1 MESAHILVMSEKPAS
16 ARTLYDLLTERSCR
30 AEVATSEAAA
40 LLRVR
45 QGPPPDLILL
55 ELDGGSTPWRALE
68 NLRSQCPE
76 INVVVV
82 SAHHDTRQIVEA
94 IRLGARDYLTIPVAG
109 EELERVVRRNAQ
121 DNLSRKPSPI
131 KDPVENPSDG
141 QVFVAAS
148 STMRKIRLQAERLA
162 NIDAPVLILG
172 ETWSGK
178 AALARLIHRLSSRSS
193 EHFAR
198 VNCAAFSGELLEREL
213 FGFEE
218 RKLAGA
224 ERAKPGKFE
233 LCDKG
238 TILINDVDEMPA
250 SLQAKLLHLLQ
261 ERQFFRLGGECA
273 REANVRILA
282 AMNAKIDTV
291 FANGKLS
298 EDLYYRLGAFVIH
311 LPPLREHREDIPALL
326 HHFMAKLAAQYSRFP
341 VAFSGAAM
349 DACLHYS
356 WPGNLKELENF
367 VKRYLVMGEEAI
379 AHGNVHSR
387 ASQRHILVSGSAYQE
402 KASPRPDK
410 QAASDE
416 VPSCHLKSMVRDL
429 KDEAEVRAIMQ
440 VLRET
445 RWNRK
450 RAARLLGI
458 SYRGLLYKIRQ
469 HSLTQEPEP
478 SASTPI
484 RVGLHTN
491 RETENT
497 IFNLPEAL

>member
-1 MESAHILVMSEKPAS
+1 MDSPHILVVSENPAN
-16 ARTLYDLLTERSCR
+16 ARTLYDLLTERSCHPD
-30 AEVATSEAAA
+30 VATSEVAA

-45 QGPPPDLILL
+45 QTPPPDLILL
-55 ELDGGSTPWRALE
+55 ELDGGRNPWGALE
-68 NLRSQCPE
+68 KMRSQCPE
-76 INVVVV
+76 VNVVVV
-82 SAHHDTRQIVEA
+82 SAHNDTRQVVEA
-94 IRLGARDYLTIPVAG
+94 IRLGARDYLTIPLRG
-109 EELERVVRRNAQ
+109 DELERVIRRHAQ
-121 DNLSRKPSPI
+121 DALSRTPFLI
-131 KDPVENPSDG
+131 KDPVENPQNG

-148 STMRKIRLQAERLA
+148 SAMQKIRLQAERLA
-162 NIDAPVLILG
+162 NIDHPVLILG

-213 FGFEE
+213 FGSEE
-218 RKLAGA
+218 RTLAGA
-224 ERAKPGKFE
+224 ERAQPGKLE
-233 LCDKG
+233 LCDQG
-238 TILINDVDEMPA
+238 TILINDVAEMPT

-261 ERQFFRLGGECA
+261 ERQLFRLGGECA

-282 AMNAKIDTV
+282 AMNAKIDAV
-291 FANGKLS
+291 LANGKLS

-341 VAFSGAAM
+341 VAFSPAAM

-379 AHGNVHSR
+379 AHSNVYSR
-387 ASQRHILVSGSAYQE
+387 ANQRQIVVAGSACQE
-402 KASPRPDK
+402 KASPRLDK
-410 QAASDE
+410 QAANDE
-416 VPSCHLKSMVRDL
+416 VPTCHLKSMVRDL
-429 KDEAEVRAIMQ
+429 KDETEIRAIMQ
-440 VLRET
+440 ALRET

-478 SASTPI
+478 NSPTPI
-484 RVGLHTN
+484 RVGMHTN
-491 RETENT
+491 RQTANT
-497 IFNLPEAL
+497 IFHLPEA